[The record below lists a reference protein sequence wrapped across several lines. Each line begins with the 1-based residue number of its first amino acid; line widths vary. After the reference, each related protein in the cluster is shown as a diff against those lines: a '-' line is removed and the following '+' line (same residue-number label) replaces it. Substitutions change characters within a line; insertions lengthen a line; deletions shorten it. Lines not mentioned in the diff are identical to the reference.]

1 MIVGLLAGGMIAS
14 GATTVGARPH
24 KPPKV
29 TLSARVAPA
38 AVPVGEP
45 ATLAI
50 RLRPGAR
57 GVRLVVQRRAGS
69 RWVTLARPRTDA
81 DGNARIRI
89 ATTVVGPQRLRVL
102 RTSVHRNRRAHS
114 RPVTL
119 TVSASAAACTPRP
132 ALVDPQAAPAA
143 RCLAAR
149 IDRWQAAGAMG
160 VGQQL
165 NVSNT
170 AYLTPVTALAGRP
183 VKVVGFDLKELGEGE
198 TYQFPDPPLPR
209 LVALAQSGA
218 VLSASWHPANPHTG
232 GSYSD
237 RGWHDLGALLDES
250 TPEYAQFWADYAA
263 ALELLRRFQDAGV
276 AVVFRPLH
284 EANGNWFWW
293 GHPDPATYRAVW
305 ALMQQR
311 ARTAGLHNVV
321 WAYSFNAVTGDNT
334 TDPVRLL
341 PSKVDLAGL
350 DSYDDEA
357 SYPRD
362 ELPVAGYDA
371 VAARVHRTAITEAGP
386 YNSSDGSWDPAVISR
401 TARTLS
407 TPPAWSMLW
416 FDDGTGKKQLASLRR
431 GPAWLASCRG
441 GFCDVG

>member
-1 MIVGLLAGGMIAS
+1 M
-14 GATTVGARPH
+14 RP
-24 KPPKV
+24 
-29 TLSARVAPA
+29 T
-38 AVPVGEP
+38 E
-45 ATLAI
+45 
-50 RLRPGAR
+50 
-57 GVRLVVQRRAGS
+57 
-69 RWVTLARPRTDA
+69 
-81 DGNARIRI
+81 
-89 ATTVVGPQRLRVL
+89 
-102 RTSVHRNRRAHS
+102 
-114 RPVTL
+114 
-119 TVSASAAACTPRP
+119 
-132 ALVDPQAAPAA
+132 
-143 RCLAAR
+143 
-149 IDRWQAAGAMG
+149 
-160 VGQQL
+160 
-165 NVSNT
+165 
-170 AYLTPVTALAGRP
+170 
-183 VKVVGFDLKELGEGE
+183 
-198 TYQFPDPPLPR
+198 FPDPPLPR